1 MVVHDTYRSTPE
13 QEEEEERSSAEY
25 WYMLLTFSSCVAAF
39 SITSKEIL
47 GSAIGLFCILQA
59 FTILVLYRL
68 DEVGS
73 FEHLHSSKE
82 IILSRTDAALS
93 VSSLILHSINFG
105 FGTGIS
111 SGPSTEMNNVY
122 VSSSIS
128 VILSLILCE
137 RARNRFVERLILPSP
152 TSSGS
157 QFVDMS
163 DISIT
168 KNGENLDTFV
178 DEGVIMSPKF
188 EKRKSSG
195 VESNL
200 SPTSQYLTVD
210 PHGCDEL
217 QPKPSLSM
225 LNELTNDGV
234 SLDDEDTAVM
244 LNFQPQDDMSSIGES
259 MMTKVTLQAGAE
271 PEGYVFTPENSI

>member
-1 MVVHDTYRSTPE
+1 MQLVFSVHCRP
-13 QEEEEERSSAEY
+13 
-25 WYMLLTFSSCVAAF
+25 
-39 SITSKEIL
+39 
-47 GSAIGLFCILQA
+47 
-59 FTILVLYRL
+59 VLYL
-68 DEVGS
+68 
-73 FEHLHSSKE
+73 FEHLNSSRE
-82 IILSRTDAALS
+82 IILSRIDAALS
-93 VSSLILHSINFG
+93 VSSLILHGINLG
-105 FGTGIS
+105 FGTGI
-111 SGPSTEMNNVY
+111 SGPSTEMNNLY
-122 VSSSIS
+122 VSSSMG

-137 RARNRFVERLILPSP
+137 RARSRFVERLILPSP
-152 TSSGS
+152 TPSRS
-157 QFVDMS
+157 QFVDIS

-168 KNGENLDTFV
+168 KNCKNLDTFG
-178 DEGVIMSPKF
+178 DEGVIISHNF

-217 QPKPSLSM
+217 QTKSSLSM

-259 MMTKVTLQAGAE
+259 IMTKNTFQAGEE
-271 PEGYVFTPENSI
+271 PDGYVFTSENST